1 MLRNTAAMLVLAFA
15 LRAQSTEP
23 PPVKVGVIDWRRA
36 IMTTQEGLRRASAL
50 QSQFEPRRAQVD
62 GKRAELEALQDRLRR
77 GEAVLDESARQKIGR
92 DIERGSRLLDR
103 MVEDLNFDMQDEQS
117 NLARELGTKMNG
129 VIEKFIARH
138 GYAVI
143 LDVSKAEAPATW
155 AAASVDVTADI
166 VKAYDLAHSAA
177 AR

>member
-1 MLRNTAAMLVLAFA
+1 
-15 LRAQSTEP
+15 
-23 PPVKVGVIDWRRA
+23 
-36 IMTTQEGLRRASAL
+36 
-50 QSQFEPRRAQVD
+50 VD

-103 MVEDLNFDMQDEQS
+103 MVEDLNLDLQDEQS

-129 VIEKFIARH
+129 VIERFIARH

-143 LDVSKAEAPATW
+143 LDVSKVDAPATW